1 MSKILLGVTGSAA
14 CFKAVAIA
22 STLTKQGHE
31 VQVILTPAAARF
43 VTALQFSC
51 VTGIKALDDEWA
63 GSDPA
68 GMDHISLARWADAL
82 VIAPATA
89 DTMGWLAHGMA
100 PGLLGSL
107 ALAFAKT
114 GPRAVA
120 PAMNPQM
127 WANPAV
133 ERNAEQLAQDG
144 WQVFGPAEGDTA
156 CGETG
161 PGRFLEADAVVAL
174 VLELCA
180 S

>member
-22 STLTKQGHE
+22 SALTKLGHE
-31 VQVILTPAAARF
+31 VQVVLTPAAARF
-43 VTALQFSC
+43 VTPLQFSC
-51 VTGIKALDDEWA
+51 VTGIRALDDEWA
-63 GSDPA
+63 GADPA

-82 VIAPATA
+82 IIAPATA
-89 DTMGWLAHGMA
+89 DTIGWLAHGMA

-107 ALAFAKT
+107 ALAFSTT

-127 WANPAV
+127 WSNPSV
-133 ERNAEQLAQDG
+133 ERNIEQLASDG
-144 WQVFGPAEGDTA
+144 WQIFGPAQGDTA

-161 PGRFLEADAVVAL
+161 PGRFLEADEVVTLAL
-174 VLELCA
+174 SLL
-180 S
+180 